1 MSTKQT
7 IIDVDGMTCS
17 SCVRH
22 VESALRALEGIR
34 GVNVDLQQHQVVV
47 DHDDA
52 GPPIDAMIA
61 ALGDAGYE
69 SRRAEKSRA

>member
-22 VESALRALEGIR
+22 VEGALRDIAGIR
-34 GVNVDLQQHQVVV
+34 AVEVQLQKGKVVV

-52 GPPIDAMIA
+52 APLESMIE
-61 ALGDAGYE
+61 ALGKAGFD
-69 SRRAEKSRA
+69 SRPATS